1 MRHRVKTKK
10 LNRTSSHRKA
20 LISNMLVSLV
30 KYEKITTTKEK
41 AKLLKRHADSMIHKA
56 KTDTVHSRRVV
67 AKYLKDPK
75 ALSKLFNEIAPRFQN
90 RNGGYVKKILSYKR
104 YGDNSEMCVVM
115 ICATDSVAST
125 SESKK

>member
-30 KYEKITTTKEK
+30 KHEKITTTKEK
-41 AKLLKRHADSMIHKA
+41 GKLLKRYADSMIHKA

-75 ALSKLFNEIAPRFQN
+75 ALSKLFNDIAPRYKE
-90 RNGGYVKKILSYKR
+90 RNGGYTRKILSYKR
-104 YGDNSEMCVVM
+104 YGDNAEMCVIMLCVADSA
-115 ICATDSVAST
+115 ATT
-125 SESKK
+125 ETTKQ

>member
-30 KYEKITTTKEK
+30 KHEKITTTKEK
-41 AKLLKRHADSMIHKA
+41 ARLLKRYADSMIHKA

-75 ALSKLFNEIAPRFQN
+75 ALSKLFNDIAPRYAE
-90 RNGGYVKKILSYKR
+90 RNGGYVRKVLSYKR
-104 YGDNSEMCVVM
+104 YGDNSEMSVVM
-115 ICATDSVAST
+115 LCPSDTTATD
-125 SESKK
+125 KKN